1 MRIPAKFAFSWKY
14 TSYVILGALGFVENG
29 GDSKLA
35 MARMWM
41 EGKDSCEGRRR
52 VQGERGEEASGEV
65 EAVVAGTIYTQG
77 KTIERRCLYVISGLG

>member
-1 MRIPAKFAFSWKY
+1 MRIPAKLAFSWKY

-52 VQGERGEEASGEV
+52 MQGGRGEEASREV
-65 EAVVAGTIYTQG
+65 GQWWRELYILR
-77 KTIERRCLYVISGLG
+77 ERQLNGDVWM